1 MARRVLLTL
10 GACAALLIALHRA
23 RRTLLAVEVAGES
36 MLPALRPGE
45 FLLVRRGLP
54 APAEGQIAY
63 LHTSDGR
70 PLLKRIVGLPGESL
84 RVGSHVEVNG
94 SALIEE
100 YAAGTSAP
108 ADFRGVNRLGPD
120 EYFVLGDNRAAS
132 TDSRHFGP
140 VPAPSI
146 EGVAWLRYWPISRF
160 GVLQPAPRRFA
171 PRSDNLELVT
181 SAAPPAPVLLR
192 DGERF
197 GTTS

>member
-1 MARRVLLTL
+1 MARRMLLTL
-10 GACAALLIALHRA
+10 GACAALLFTLRGA
-23 RRTLLAVEVAGES
+23 RRRLQAVEVAGES

-54 APAEGQIAY
+54 AAPEGYIAY
-63 LHTSDGR
+63 LHASDGR

-94 SALIEE
+94 RTLTEE
-100 YAAGTSAP
+100 YAAGASAP
-108 ADFRGVNRLGPD
+108 ADYRGVNRLGSN

-146 EGVAWLRYWPISRF
+146 EGVTWLRYWPVSRF
-160 GVLQPAPRRFA
+160 AVLRPVPRRFA
-171 PRSDNLELVT
+171 ARSDAPEEKAST
-181 SAAPPAPVLLR
+181 GPPAPVLLR
-192 DGERF
+192 DGDRF